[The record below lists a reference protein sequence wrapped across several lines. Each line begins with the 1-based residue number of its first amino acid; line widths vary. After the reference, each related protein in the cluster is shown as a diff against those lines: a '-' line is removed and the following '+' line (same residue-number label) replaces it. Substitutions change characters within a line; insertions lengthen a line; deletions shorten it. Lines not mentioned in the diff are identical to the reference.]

1 MVEKEYP
8 YLAKNTV
15 GDKTYV
21 VFFSEENYGMIVMSE
36 IMIIPILLLV
46 QSAISMRTY
55 LRYLTQKFKCQF
67 IIKILNKND

>member
-21 VFFSEENYGMIVMSE
+21 VFFSEENYGTVVMSE
-36 IMIIPILLLV
+36 ITDNPDIALG
-46 QSAISMRTY
+46 AIGDFDENIFEVLDPEIQVS
-55 LRYLTQKFKCQF
+55 
-67 IIKILNKND
+67 IHN

>member
-1 MVEKEYP
+1 MSEREYP

-36 IMIIPILLLV
+36 INDNPDIALG
-46 QSAISMRTY
+46 AIGDFDENIFEVLDPEIQVS
-55 LRYLTQKFKCQF
+55 
-67 IIKILNKND
+67 IHN